1 MTELGNRLKEAR
13 LAKDMSL
20 DDLQAVTKIQKRY
33 LIGIEEGNYSM
44 MPGKFYVRA
53 FIKQYAE
60 AVGIEPEE
68 LFEQFKSDIPST
80 INEDIPEKL
89 SRVQTRQNV
98 STGRSKVFDM
108 LPKILITIF
117 VIGALAVAYTFFQ
130 KSNDGGNSKEP
141 VDSGGKEPVRI
152 EESDDFAKDTE
163 KDTEQDSNEDSTK
176 PEDQTTEDD
185 TVEEETEAPKQEVT
199 AVESS
204 GKKTV
209 YELKNTDRFEL
220 KVVSTGETWVNI
232 LNGKGTSFF
241 SGTLKKG
248 ENESQVIDFSKEI
261 EAVLVIGKSTETEI
275 YVNDEKV
282 EYAIPP
288 TQSVTQN
295 ITIRYLPTNE

>member
-1 MTELGNRLKEAR
+1 
-13 LAKDMSL
+13 MSL

-44 MPGKFYVRA
+44 MPGQFYVRA

-60 AVGIEPEE
+60 AVGLEPEE
-68 LFEQFKSDIPST
+68 VFEQFKSEIPST

-98 STGRSKVFDM
+98 STGRSKVFEI
-108 LPKILITIF
+108 LPKILIVIF
-117 VIGALAVAYTFFQ
+117 IIGALAVAYAFFQ
-130 KSNDGGNSKEP
+130 KSNDGNNSKEP
-141 VDSGGKEPVRI
+141 VENTGKEPVRI
-152 EESDDFAKDTE
+152 EESDDFAKDKE
-163 KDTEQDSNEDSTK
+163 KDTELDSSEDSATQ
-176 PEDQTTEDD
+176 EDQTTEEE
-185 TVEEETEAPKQEVT
+185 TAEEEIEAPKQEI
-199 AVESS
+199 AVAQSS

-248 ENESQVIDFSKEI
+248 ENESQIIDFSKEM
-261 EAVLVIGKSTETEI
+261 EAEIVIGKSTETEI

-295 ITIRYLPTNE
+295 ITIRYLPNNE

>member
-1 MTELGNRLKEAR
+1 
-13 LAKDMSL
+13 MSL

-44 MPGKFYVRA
+44 MPGQFYVRA

-60 AVGIEPEE
+60 AVGLEPEE
-68 LFEQFKSDIPST
+68 VFEQFKSEIPST

-98 STGRSKVFDM
+98 STGRSKVFEI
-108 LPKILITIF
+108 LPKILIVIF
-117 VIGALAVAYTFFQ
+117 IIGALAVAYAFFQ
-130 KSNDGGNSKEP
+130 KSNDGNNSKEP
-141 VDSGGKEPVRI
+141 VENTGKEPVRI
-152 EESDDFAKDTE
+152 EESDDFAKDKG
-163 KDTEQDSNEDSTK
+163 KDTELDSSGDSATQ
-176 PEDQTTEDD
+176 EDQTTEEE
-185 TVEEETEAPKQEVT
+185 TAEEEIETPKQEI
-199 AVESS
+199 AVAQSS

-248 ENESQVIDFSKEI
+248 ENESQIIDFSKEM
-261 EAVLVIGKSTETEI
+261 EAEIVIGKSTETEI

-295 ITIRYLPTNE
+295 ITIRYLPNNE

>member
-13 LAKDMSL
+13 LAKNMSL

-60 AVGIEPEE
+60 AVGMEPEE
-68 LFEQFKSDIPST
+68 IFEEFKSDIPST

-89 SRVQTRQNV
+89 SRVQSRQNV
-98 STGRSKVFDM
+98 SPGRSKAFDI
-108 LPKILITIF
+108 LPKVLIAIF
-117 VIGALAVAYTFFQ
+117 VIGALAAAYVFFQ
-130 KSNDGGNSKEP
+130 KANGGENTKESVDNS
-141 VDSGGKEPVRI
+141 GKEPVRI
-152 EESDDFAKDTE
+152 EESDDFAKDTDKEKE
-163 KDTEQDSNEDSTK
+163 KDSSEDSVK
-176 PEDQTTEDD
+176 QEDQTN
-185 TVEEETEAPKQEVT
+185 EEETDEEEIEAPKQEVT
-199 AVESS
+199 VAQSS

-261 EAVLVIGKSTETEI
+261 EAVIVIGKSTETEI

-295 ITIRYLPTNE
+295 ITIRYLPNNE

>member
-1 MTELGNRLKEAR
+1 
-13 LAKDMSL
+13 MSL

-44 MPGKFYVRA
+44 MPGQFYVRA

-60 AVGIEPEE
+60 AVGLEPEE
-68 LFEQFKSDIPST
+68 VFEQFKSEIPST

-98 STGRSKVFDM
+98 STGRSKVFDI
-108 LPKILITIF
+108 LPKILIVIF
-117 VIGALAVAYTFFQ
+117 IIGALAVAYAFFQ
-130 KSNDGGNSKEP
+130 KSNDGSNSKEP
-141 VDSGGKEPVRI
+141 VDTSGKEPVRI
-152 EESDDFAKDTE
+152 EESDDFAKDNE
-163 KDTEQDSNEDSTK
+163 KDTELGSSGDSAK
-176 PEDQTTEDD
+176 QEDQTTEEE
-185 TVEEETEAPKQEVT
+185 TAEEEIEAPKQEITV
-199 AVESS
+199 AQSS

-220 KVVSTGETWVNI
+220 KVISTGETWVNI

-248 ENESQVIDFSKEI
+248 ENESQIIDFSKEM
-261 EAVLVIGKSTETEI
+261 EAEIVIGKSTETEI

-295 ITIRYLPTNE
+295 ITIRYLPNNE

>member
-1 MTELGNRLKEAR
+1 
-13 LAKDMSL
+13 MSL

>member
-13 LAKDMSL
+13 LAKNMSL
-20 DDLQAVTKIQKRY
+20 DDLQTVTKIQKRY

-68 LFEQFKSDIPST
+68 IFEQYKSEIPST

-89 SRVQTRQNV
+89 SRVQSRQNV
-98 STGRSKVFDM
+98 STGRSKVFDI
-108 LPKILITIF
+108 LPKILIAVF

-130 KSNDGGNSKEP
+130 KSNDGENTKEPVDTSSKEP
-141 VDSGGKEPVRI
+141 VKI
-152 EESDDFAKDTE
+152 EESDDFVKDNTE
-163 KDTEQDSNEDSTK
+163 KDKETSEDSTNK
-176 PEDQTTEDD
+176 EKQVT
-185 TVEEETEAPKQEVT
+185 EEETAEEEIEAPKQEIT
-199 AVESS
+199 ATQSS
-204 GKKTV
+204 GKTTV
-209 YELKNTDRFEL
+209 YELKNADRFEL
-220 KVVSTGETWVNI
+220 KVVSTGATWVNI

-248 ENESQVIDFSKEI
+248 ENESQVIDFSKEM

-295 ITIRYLPTNE
+295 ITIRYLPNNE

>member
-13 LAKDMSL
+13 LAKNMSL
-20 DDLQAVTKIQKRY
+20 DDLQADTKIQKRY

-44 MPGKFYVRA
+44 MPGQFYVRA

-60 AVGIEPEE
+60 AVGLEPEE
-68 LFEQFKSDIPST
+68 VFEQFKSEIPST
-80 INEDIPEKL
+80 INDDIPEKL

-98 STGRSKVFDM
+98 STGRSKVFEI
-108 LPKILITIF
+108 LPKILIVIF
-117 VIGALAVAYTFFQ
+117 IIGALAVAYAFFQ
-130 KSNDGGNSKEP
+130 KSTDGNNSKEP
-141 VDSGGKEPVRI
+141 VENTGKEPVRI
-152 EESDDFAKDTE
+152 EESDEFAKDNE
-163 KDTEQDSNEDSTK
+163 KDTERDTSGNSATQ
-176 PEDQTTEDD
+176 EDQTTEEE
-185 TVEEETEAPKQEVT
+185 TAEEEIEAPKQEITV
-199 AVESS
+199 AQSS

-248 ENESQVIDFSKEI
+248 ENESQVIDFSKEM
-261 EAVLVIGKSTETEI
+261 EAEIVIGKSTETEI

-295 ITIRYLPTNE
+295 ITIRYLPNNE

>member
-1 MTELGNRLKEAR
+1 
-13 LAKDMSL
+13 MSL
-20 DDLQAVTKIQKRY
+20 DDLQADTKIQKRY

-44 MPGKFYVRA
+44 MPGQFYVRA

-60 AVGIEPEE
+60 AVGLEPEE
-68 LFEQFKSDIPST
+68 VFEQFKSEIPST
-80 INEDIPEKL
+80 INDDIPEKL

-98 STGRSKVFDM
+98 STGRSKVFEI
-108 LPKILITIF
+108 LPKILIVIF
-117 VIGALAVAYTFFQ
+117 IIGALAVAYAFFQ
-130 KSNDGGNSKEP
+130 KSTDGNNSKEP
-141 VDSGGKEPVRI
+141 VENTGKEPVRI
-152 EESDDFAKDTE
+152 EESDEFAKDNE
-163 KDTEQDSNEDSTK
+163 KDTERDTSGNSATQ
-176 PEDQTTEDD
+176 EDQTTEEE
-185 TVEEETEAPKQEVT
+185 TAEEEIEAPKQEITV
-199 AVESS
+199 AQSS

-248 ENESQVIDFSKEI
+248 ENESQVIDFSKEM
-261 EAVLVIGKSTETEI
+261 EAEIVIGKSTETEI

-295 ITIRYLPTNE
+295 ITIRYLPNNE

>member
-13 LAKDMSL
+13 LAKNMSL

-44 MPGKFYVRA
+44 MPGQFYVRA

-60 AVGIEPEE
+60 AVGLEPEE
-68 LFEQFKSDIPST
+68 VFEQYKSEIPST
-80 INEDIPEKL
+80 INDDIPEKL

-98 STGRSKVFDM
+98 STGRSKVFEI
-108 LPKILITIF
+108 LPKILIVIF
-117 VIGALAVAYTFFQ
+117 IIGALAVAYAFFQ
-130 KSNDGGNSKEP
+130 KSTDGNNSKEP
-141 VDSGGKEPVRI
+141 VENTGKEPVRI
-152 EESDDFAKDTE
+152 EESDEFAKDNE
-163 KDTEQDSNEDSTK
+163 KDTERDTSGNSATQ
-176 PEDQTTEDD
+176 EDQTTEEE
-185 TVEEETEAPKQEVT
+185 TAEEEIEAPKQEITV
-199 AVESS
+199 AQSS

-209 YELKNTDRFEL
+209 YELKNADRFEL

-248 ENESQVIDFSKEI
+248 ENESQVIDFSKEM
-261 EAVLVIGKSTETEI
+261 EAEIVIGKSTETEI

-295 ITIRYLPTNE
+295 ITIRYLPNNE

>member
-1 MTELGNRLKEAR
+1 LTELGNRLKEAR
-13 LAKDMSL
+13 LAKNMSL
-20 DDLQAVTKIQKRY
+20 DDLQTVTKIQKRY

-68 LFEQFKSDIPST
+68 IFEQYKSEIPST

-89 SRVQTRQNV
+89 SRVQSRQNV
-98 STGRSKVFDM
+98 STGRSKVFDI
-108 LPKILITIF
+108 LPKILIAVF

-130 KSNDGGNSKEP
+130 KSNDGENTKEPVDTGSKEP
-141 VDSGGKEPVRI
+141 VKI
-152 EESDDFAKDTE
+152 EESDDFVKDNTE
-163 KDTEQDSNEDSTK
+163 KDKETSEDSTNK
-176 PEDQTTEDD
+176 EDQAT
-185 TVEEETEAPKQEVT
+185 EEETAEEEIEVPKQEIT
-199 AVESS
+199 ATQSS
-204 GKKTV
+204 GKTTV
-209 YELKNTDRFEL
+209 YELKNVDRFEL
-220 KVVSTGETWVNI
+220 KVVSTGATWVNI

-248 ENESQVIDFSKEI
+248 ENESQVIDFSKEM

-295 ITIRYLPTNE
+295 ITIRYLPNNE

>member
-1 MTELGNRLKEAR
+1 
-13 LAKDMSL
+13 MSL
-20 DDLQAVTKIQKRY
+20 DDLQTVTKIQKRY

-68 LFEQFKSDIPST
+68 IFEQYKSEIPST

-89 SRVQTRQNV
+89 SRVQSRQNV
-98 STGRSKVFDM
+98 STGRSKVFDI
-108 LPKILITIF
+108 LPKILIAVF

-130 KSNDGGNSKEP
+130 KSNDGENTKEPVDTSSKEP
-141 VDSGGKEPVRI
+141 VKI
-152 EESDDFAKDTE
+152 EESDDFVKDNTE
-163 KDTEQDSNEDSTK
+163 KDKETSEDSTNK
-176 PEDQTTEDD
+176 EKQVT
-185 TVEEETEAPKQEVT
+185 EEETAEEEIEAPKQEIT
-199 AVESS
+199 ATQSS
-204 GKKTV
+204 GKTTV
-209 YELKNTDRFEL
+209 YELKNADRFEL
-220 KVVSTGETWVNI
+220 KVVSTGATWVNI

-248 ENESQVIDFSKEI
+248 ENESQVIDFSKEM

-295 ITIRYLPTNE
+295 ITIRYLPNNE